1 MRKTVKV
8 LVTVFMLGLVASLT
22 SCMEFAEA
30 MVGSMSQTAYL
41 FDVTYTAK
49 TSSGKKVE
57 LKFNNSNLEG
67 RYKLNAWIDGKSV
80 DNDKY
85 TWSLSNENMN
95 GADSVYIYQ
104 INEQGSHVKISSL
117 KPNEVAGNN
126 LTVEETFKIGSETIS
141 KGTIFT
147 R

>member
-8 LVTVFMLGLVASLT
+8 LVSVCLLAIAASFT

-41 FDVTYTAK
+41 FDVTYNAK

-57 LKFNNSNLEG
+57 LKFNNSNLAG
-67 RYKLNAWIDGKSV
+67 RYKLNVWIDGKAV
-80 DNDKY
+80 DNDGY

-95 GADSVYIYQ
+95 GADNVNIYQ
-104 INEQGSHVKISSL
+104 INESNHNVQISKL
-117 KPNEVAGNN
+117 KPNEVAGTT

-141 KGTIFT
+141 KGTVFN

>member
-8 LVTVFMLGLVASLT
+8 LVAVFVLGLVASLT
-22 SCMEFAEA
+22 SCMEMAEA

-41 FDVTYTAK
+41 FDVTYNAK

-57 LKFNNSNLEG
+57 LKFNNSNLAG
-67 RYKLNAWIDGKSV
+67 RYKLNVWIDGKAV
-80 DNDKY
+80 DNDGY

-95 GADSVYIYQ
+95 GADNVNIYEVTDVNHTVQ
-104 INEQGSHVKISSL
+104 ISKL
-117 KPNEVAGNN
+117 KPNEVAGNS

-141 KGTIFT
+141 KGTVFN